1 MALGHGEWRAIQ
13 DLVADMI
20 EGKGEYF
27 VQDIVV
33 KSDPINKLVWTKEFG
48 DQAIPLFTF
57 DYQVK
62 YYDSEVTGASTTG
75 TSPGPYTT
83 TVSKK
88 RSPHK
93 TKPYTKE
100 VEVLVPR
107 KGDVVLIARQLG
119 ARRLPKCLGVL
130 KSKNFIESGND

>member
-1 MALGHGEWRAIQ
+1 MPIPHGDWRAIQ
-13 DLVADMI
+13 DMVSGMI
-20 EGKGEYF
+20 EGQGEYF

-33 KSDPINKLVWTKEFG
+33 KSDQDNKIIWTKEFG

-62 YYDSEVTGASTTG
+62 YYDSDATSASTTG
-75 TSPGPYTT
+75 GIDGPWTT
-83 TVSKK
+83 TISKQRK
-88 RSPHK
+88 PYK
-93 TKPYTKE
+93 TRPYTKE

-107 KGDVVLIARQLG
+107 IGDVVLIARHLG

-130 KSKNFIESGND
+130 KSKNFISEGES